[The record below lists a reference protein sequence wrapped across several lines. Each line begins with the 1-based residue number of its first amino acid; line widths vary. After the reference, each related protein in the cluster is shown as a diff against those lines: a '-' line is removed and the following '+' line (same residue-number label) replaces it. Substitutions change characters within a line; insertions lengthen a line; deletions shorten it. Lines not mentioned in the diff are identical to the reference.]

1 MRITRLFGIIFL
13 GLIMLIAFA
22 WAFGALWYDGFGK
35 AFAILNAL
43 AVPALFIFVKPWR
56 VKLGIFAGW
65 FALILGWWLTLAPT
79 NEGDWQPDV
88 SQLPYAEINGD
99 TVTLHN
105 VRNCDYRSATDY
117 TTRWETRTLRL
128 SQLTGVDLAIN
139 YWGSPW
145 MAHPIIS
152 FQFADAPP
160 VCFSIETRK
169 KTGQSYSA
177 IGGLYRQYAL
187 VFIVADER
195 DVMRVRTNFRK
206 GEDVYLYRTSLT
218 ADQAR
223 ERFTEYLLSINQ
235 IRVKPRWYNAITTNC
250 TTSIRHQHPS
260 AERSPWDWRM
270 LLNGKMDEMLYE
282 SKAIETA
289 NLPFLELKQR
299 SLINPTAKAA
309 GDNPRFSELIRATH
323 LGYRES
329 E

>member
-1 MRITRLFGIIFL
+1 MKIARIIGIIFL

-43 AVPALFIFVKPWR
+43 AVSALFIFVKPWR

-117 TTRWETRTLRL
+117 TARWETRTLRL
-128 SQLTGVDLAIN
+128 SQLTGIDLAIN

-169 KTGQSYSA
+169 KTGHTLSSSSS
-177 IGGLYRQYAL
+177 
-187 VFIVADER
+187 
-195 DVMRVRTNFRK
+195 
-206 GEDVYLYRTSLT
+206 RTSG
-218 ADQAR
+218 
-223 ERFTEYLLSINQ
+223 
-235 IRVKPRWYNAITTNC
+235 
-250 TTSIRHQHPS
+250 
-260 AERSPWDWRM
+260 M
-270 LLNGKMDEMLYE
+270 
-282 SKAIETA
+282 
-289 NLPFLELKQR
+289 
-299 SLINPTAKAA
+299 
-309 GDNPRFSELIRATH
+309 
-323 LGYRES
+323 
-329 E
+329 

>member
-1 MRITRLFGIIFL
+1 
-13 GLIMLIAFA
+13 
-22 WAFGALWYDGFGK
+22 
-35 AFAILNAL
+35 
-43 AVPALFIFVKPWR
+43 
-56 VKLGIFAGW
+56 
-65 FALILGWWLTLAPT
+65 
-79 NEGDWQPDV
+79 
-88 SQLPYAEINGD
+88 
-99 TVTLHN
+99 
-105 VRNCDYRSATDY
+105 
-117 TTRWETRTLRL
+117 
-128 SQLTGVDLAIN
+128 
-139 YWGSPW
+139 

-309 GDNPRFSELIRATH
+309 GDNPRFSELIRASH
-323 LGYRES
+323 PGYRES